1 MRSIWCVFV
10 TIALTGG
17 GYGFLMC
24 PCNTDVLDALAG
36 YNVNCGDT
44 NVPFPRRL
52 LLERRVWHSRMYR
65 SLADFCSND
74 VYGILPFHYSPRS
87 L

>member
-10 TIALTGG
+10 TIAVTGG

-52 LLERRVWHSRMYR
+52 LLERRVWHS
-65 SLADFCSND
+65 SFPLFSTLTLVD
-74 VYGILPFHYSPRS
+74 VAVAQRTRKTPPE
-87 L
+87 